1 MESIQKLISPRSV
14 AVIGASGDIAKT
26 SSKPI
31 AYLKKHH
38 FSGAIYPV
46 NPRLDVIEGYKCYA
60 DIASLPETPDVA
72 LVLLGADRTIDA
84 VRELAQRGTP
94 AAIVLAS
101 GFAETGDVGAQR
113 QQQLLEAAG
122 KMRILGPNTIGLV
135 NLTDNIVL
143 SASGALGMDHF
154 PKGCIGIV
162 SQSGGILGS
171 LLSRAAARGIGLS
184 KLISTS
190 NEADLDISDFVNY
203 LVKDE
208 ATQVIAL
215 YLESIRNP
223 QKFITA
229 VQAANKANKPV
240 VVFKVGKS
248 EAGAMA
254 AISHTGALAGSDRMY
269 DALFKHLHVIRAQ
282 TFNDLLD
289 IPLALSTNRLLHGKR
304 IGILTT
310 TGGAGTLMA
319 DSLGLCDFETPQPE
333 AATANALQALQPKSQ
348 SVFNSNPVDLT
359 LSGLDPAVL
368 RGSIQ
373 ALIHSPSYDALV
385 VVVGS
390 SGVSAP
396 SLLSDAVNACLSETT
411 KPIIAYI
418 SPHAPDAAANLVAI
432 CVPAFTDTESCAT
445 ALVSMRHAAIT
456 AATQSTSAQSAR
468 HTHSFSA
475 SLELPALPK
484 SALKEGAL
492 DEAEAKSL
500 FKHYGINHPR
510 ETVVQSVQEAEQAA
524 LALGGQLV
532 LKVLSKDILH
542 KTEVGGVA
550 IKQTADTIGARLQEM
565 STKVEQTSGIK
576 VNRFLVQEMVSEAV
590 EIILGMYKDSLG
602 TAVLLGMGGVTAELL
617 KDTTLR
623 YLPQYIPQDGAL
635 SGELSRADAAEMI
648 QELKTAPLLHGYR
661 GRPAADI
668 EALIDAIV
676 AFSRMVGQL
685 GDRLIE
691 AEINPLFVMPQ
702 GRGVLA
708 ADGVV
713 ILT

>member
-1 MESIQKLISPRSV
+1 LESIHRLISPRSI
-14 AVIGASGDIAKT
+14 AVIGASGDLTKT

-38 FSGAIYPV
+38 FSGEIYPV
-46 NPRLDVIEGYKCYA
+46 NPRLDMIEGYKCFA
-60 DIASLPETPDVA
+60 DIESLPETPDVA
-72 LVLLGADRTIDA
+72 IVLLSAERTLDA
-84 VRELAQRGTP
+84 VRHLSQRGTP

-101 GFAETGDVGAQR
+101 GFAETGDAGAER
-113 QQQLLEAAG
+113 QKQLLEAAG

-143 SASGALGMDHF
+143 SASGALGMDYF

-203 LVKDE
+203 LVQDDSTK
-208 ATQVIAL
+208 VIAL

-254 AISHTGALAGSDRMY
+254 AVSHTGALAGSDRMY

-282 TFNDLLD
+282 TFDDLLD
-289 IPLALSTNRLLHGKR
+289 IPLALSTHRLLHGKR
-304 IGILTT
+304 IAILTT
-310 TGGAGTLMA
+310 TGGAGTLIA
-319 DSLGLCDFETPQPE
+319 DSLGVCDFETPQPDT
-333 AATANALQALQPKSQ
+333 ATADALQALQPKSQ

-368 RGSIQ
+368 RGSIR
-373 ALIHSPSYDALV
+373 ALVNSTHYDALV

-390 SGVSAP
+390 SGVSSP
-396 SLLSDAVNACLSETT
+396 SLLSDAVNACLAETT
-411 KPIIAYI
+411 KPIIAYV
-418 SPHAPDAAANLVAI
+418 SPYAPAAAANLVAI
-432 CVPAFTDTESCAT
+432 GVPAFTDTESCAT
-445 ALVSMRHAAIT
+445 ALVSMQRAAM
-456 AATQSTSAQSAR
+456 TSAAQSASQ
-468 HTHSFSA
+468 TDSQTDSLSA
-475 SLELPALPK
+475 SLKLPAMK
-484 SALKEGAL
+484 SGAL
-492 DEAEAKSL
+492 DEVEAKSL
-500 FKHYGINHPR
+500 FKLYGINHPR
-510 ETVVQSVQEAEQAA
+510 ETIVQSAKEAEQAA
-524 LALGGQLV
+524 QAMGGHVV

-550 IKQTADTIGARLQEM
+550 IKLNAASVGARLHEM
-565 STKVEQTSGIK
+565 SSQVEQASGIK
-576 VNRFLVQEMVSEAV
+576 VNRYLVQEMVSEGT

-623 YLPQYIPQDGAL
+623 FIPKNGN
-635 SGELSRADAAEMI
+635 LSRTDAAEMI
-648 QELKTAPLLHGYR
+648 QELKTAPLLQGYR
-661 GRPAADI
+661 GRPVADTV
-668 EALIDAIV
+668 ALKDAIV

-685 GDRLIE
+685 GDRILE
-691 AEINPLFVMPQ
+691 AEINPLFVLPQ
-702 GRGVLA
+702 GKGVLA
-708 ADGVV
+708 ADGVI

>member
-1 MESIQKLISPRSV
+1 MESIQRLISPRSV
-14 AVIGASGDIAKT
+14 AVIGASGDISKT

-31 AYLKKHH
+31 AYLKKHR

-46 NPRLDVIEGYKCYA
+46 NPRLDMIEGYTCYA

-72 LVLLGADRTIDA
+72 IVLLGADRTIDA

-101 GFAETGDVGAQR
+101 GFAETGDAGAQR
-113 QQQLLEAAG
+113 QQQLLEAAD

-203 LVKDE
+203 LIKDD
-208 ATQVIAL
+208 ATKVIAL

-223 QKFITA
+223 QKFIAA

-254 AISHTGALAGSDRMY
+254 AVSHTGALAGSDRMY
-269 DALFKHLHVIRAQ
+269 DALFKHLHVLRAQ
-282 TFNDLLD
+282 SFNDLLD
-289 IPLALSTNRLLHGKR
+289 IPLALSTSRLLLGKR

-310 TGGAGTLMA
+310 KGGAGTLIA
-319 DSLGLCDFETPQPE
+319 DSLGLCDFETPQPDTD
-333 AATANALQALQPKSQ
+333 TANALQALQPKSQ

-368 RGSIQ
+368 RGSIR
-373 ALIHSPSYDALV
+373 ALVHSTCYDALV

-390 SGVSAP
+390 SGVSSPRLIA
-396 SLLSDAVNACLSETT
+396 DAVQTCLSETT

-418 SPHAPDAAANLVAI
+418 SPHAPDAAANLVVI
-432 CVPAFTDTESCAT
+432 GVPAFTDTESCAT
-445 ALVSMRHAAIT
+445 ALASMLHAATT
-456 AATQSTSAQSAR
+456 AAAQTASAQSAS
-468 HTHSFSA
+468 HTCSFPAPSK
-475 SLELPALPK
+475 LPALPN
-484 SALKEGAL
+484 GAL

-500 FKHYGINHPR
+500 FKLYGINHPR

-524 LALGGQLV
+524 LNIGGQVV

-550 IKQTADTIGARLQEM
+550 IKLNAATVGARLQEM
-565 STKVEQTSGIK
+565 SNQVEQATGLK
-576 VNRFLVQEMVSEAV
+576 VSRFLVQDMVSEGV

-623 YLPQYIPQDGAL
+623 FMPQN
-635 SGELSRADAAEMI
+635 GELSRADAAEMI
-648 QELKTAPLLHGYR
+648 QELKTAPLLRGYR

-668 EALIDAIV
+668 EALINAIV
-676 AFSRMVGQL
+676 AFSRMVGRL
-685 GDRLIE
+685 GDGLIE
-691 AEINPLFVMPQ
+691 AEINPLFVLPQ
-702 GRGVLA
+702 GKGVLA
-708 ADGVV
+708 ADGVI

>member
-1 MESIQKLISPRSV
+1 MESIQRLIRPRSV
-14 AVIGASGDIAKT
+14 AVIGASGDITKT

-38 FSGAIYPV
+38 FSGTIYPV
-46 NPRLDVIEGYKCYA
+46 NPRLDVIEGYKCYS
-60 DIASLPETPDVA
+60 DIAALPETPDVA
-72 LVLLGADRTIDA
+72 IVLLGADRTIDA
-84 VRELAQRGTP
+84 VRELSQLGTP

-101 GFAETGDVGAQR
+101 GFAETGDAGAQR
-113 QQQLLEAAG
+113 QQHLLEAAG

-143 SASGALGMDHF
+143 SASGALDMDHF
-154 PKGCIGIV
+154 PKGCISIV

-190 NEADLDISDFVNY
+190 NEADLDISDFVNH
-203 LVKDE
+203 LVTDD
-208 ATQVIAL
+208 ATKVIAL

-223 QKFITA
+223 QKFIAA

-248 EAGAMA
+248 EAGALA
-254 AISHTGALAGSDRMY
+254 AVSHTGALAGSDRMY
-269 DALFKHLHVIRAQ
+269 DTLFKHLHVIRAQ
-282 TFNDLLD
+282 SFNDLLD
-289 IPLALSTNRLLHGKR
+289 IPLALSTNRLLLGKR

-310 TGGAGTLMA
+310 TGGAGTLIA
-319 DSLGLCDFETPQPE
+319 DSLGLCDFETPQPD
-333 AATANALQALQPKSQ
+333 ASTANALQALQPKSQ

-359 LSGLDPAVL
+359 LSGLDPKVL
-368 RGSIQ
+368 LGSIR
-373 ALIHSPSYDALV
+373 ALVHSTSYDALV

-390 SGVSAP
+390 SGVSSP

-418 SPHAPDAAANLVAI
+418 SPHAPEAAANLVAI
-432 CVPAFTDTESCAT
+432 GVPAFTDTECCAT
-445 ALVSMRHAAIT
+445 ALVSMQHAAIK
-456 AATQSTSAQSAR
+456 AAAQTTSAQSAGQ
-468 HTHSFSA
+468 THSLSPP
-475 SLELPALPK
+475 LKLPALPN
-484 SALKEGAL
+484 GAL

-500 FKHYGINHPR
+500 FKLYGINHPR
-510 ETVVQSVQEAEQAA
+510 ETVVESVQEAEQAA
-524 LALGGQLV
+524 LDIGGHLV

-542 KTEVGGVA
+542 KTEVGGVV
-550 IKQTADTIGARLQEM
+550 IKLNASSIGARLQEM
-565 STKVEQTSGIK
+565 SVQVEQASGIRAS
-576 VNRFLVQEMVSEAV
+576 RFLVQEMVTEGV

-623 YLPQYIPQDGAL
+623 FLPQN
-635 SGELSRADAAEMI
+635 GELSRTDAAEMI
-648 QELKTAPLLHGYR
+648 QELKTAPLLQGYR

-676 AFSRMVGQL
+676 AFSRMLGQL

-691 AEINPLFVMPQ
+691 AEINPLFVLPQ
-702 GRGVLA
+702 GKGVLA
-708 ADGVV
+708 ADGVIV
-713 ILT
+713 LL

>member
-1 MESIQKLISPRSV
+1 MESIQRLISPRSV
-14 AVIGASGDIAKT
+14 AVIGASGDITKT

-101 GFAETGDVGAQR
+101 GFAETGDTGAQR

-122 KMRILGPNTIGLV
+122 EMRILGPNTIGLV

-203 LVKDE
+203 LVADE
-208 ATQVIAL
+208 ATKVIAI

-223 QKFITA
+223 QKFIAA
-229 VQAANKANKPV
+229 VKAANKANKPV

-289 IPLALSTNRLLHGKR
+289 IPLALSTHRLLHGKR
-304 IGILTT
+304 IAILTT
-310 TGGAGTLMA
+310 TGGAGTLIA
-319 DSLGLCDFETPQPE
+319 DSLGVCDFETPQPDT
-333 AATANALQALQPKSQ
+333 ATAAALQALQPKSQ
-348 SVFNSNPVDLT
+348 TIFSSNPVDLT
-359 LSGLDPAVL
+359 LSGLDPVVL
-368 RGSIQ
+368 QGSIR
-373 ALIHSPSYDALV
+373 ALVDSNSYDALV

-390 SGVSAP
+390 SGVSSP
-396 SLLSDAVNACLSETT
+396 NLLPDAVNACLSETS

-418 SPHAPDAAANLVAI
+418 SPYAPEAAANLIAI
-432 CVPAFTDTESCAT
+432 GLPAFTDTESCAT
-445 ALVSMRHAAIT
+445 ALVSMQHAAIT
-456 AATQSTSAQSAR
+456 AAAQTASAQSISQ
-468 HTHSFSA
+468 TLSLSLPSA
-475 SLELPALPK
+475 PSNQPT
-484 SALKEGAL
+484 GAL
-492 DEAEAKSL
+492 DESEAKSL

-510 ETVVQSVQEAEQAA
+510 ETVVESVLEAEQAA
-524 LALGGQLV
+524 LAIGGQLV

-550 IKQTADTIGARLQEM
+550 IKQTANTIGARLREM
-565 STKVEQTSGIK
+565 STQVEQASGK
-576 VNRFLVQEMVSEAV
+576 KANRFLVQEMVSEGV

-602 TAVLLGMGGVTAELL
+602 TAVLLGMGGITAELL

-623 YLPQYIPQDGAL
+623 YLPQNMAQNDL
-635 SGELSRADAAEMI
+635 QSTELSRADAAEMI
-648 QELKTAPLLHGYR
+648 QELKTAPLLQGYR

-685 GDRLIE
+685 GDRLVE
-691 AEINPLFVMPQ
+691 AEINPLFVLPQ
-702 GRGVLA
+702 GKGVLA
-708 ADGVV
+708 GDGVV
-713 ILT
+713 ILI

>member
-1 MESIQKLISPRSV
+1 MESIHRLISPRRV
-14 AVIGASGDIAKT
+14 AVIGASGDITKT

-31 AYLKKHH
+31 AYLKKHL

-46 NPRLDVIEGYKCYA
+46 NPRLDMVEGYKCYA

-101 GFAETGDVGAQR
+101 GFAETGDTGVQR

-135 NLTDNIVL
+135 NLTDDIVL
-143 SASGALGMDHF
+143 SASGALGMDDL
-154 PKGCIGIV
+154 PKGCIGVV

-203 LVKDE
+203 LVQDD

-215 YLESIRNP
+215 YLESIRHP
-223 QKFITA
+223 QKFISA
-229 VQAANKANKPV
+229 VQAANKANKSV

-248 EAGAMA
+248 EAGALA
-254 AISHTGALAGSDRMY
+254 AVSHTGALAGSDRMY

-289 IPLALSTNRLLHGKR
+289 IPLALSTHRLLHGNR
-304 IGILTT
+304 IAVLTT
-310 TGGAGTLMA
+310 TGGAGTLIA
-319 DSLGLCDFETPQPE
+319 DSLGVCDFETPQPD
-333 AATANALQALQPKSQ
+333 AATADALQALQPKSQ
-348 SVFNSNPVDLT
+348 SVFKSNPVDLT

-368 RGSIQ
+368 QGSIR
-373 ALIHSPSYDALV
+373 ALVNSKSFDALV

-390 SGVSAP
+390 SGVSSP
-396 SLLSDAVNACLSETT
+396 SLLSDAVNACLSETS
-411 KPIIAYI
+411 KPIIAYV
-418 SPHAPDAAANLVAI
+418 SPYAPAAAANLIAI
-432 CVPAFTDTESCAT
+432 GVPAFTDTESCAT
-445 ALVSMRHAAIT
+445 ALASMRQAAKT
-456 AATQSTSAQSAR
+456 AVAQTTTAQAAPAQTS
-468 HTHSFSA
+468 
-475 SLELPALPK
+475 SLPLPLALANLPT
-484 SALKEGAL
+484 GAL
-492 DEAEAKSL
+492 DEAQAKSL
-500 FKHYGINHPR
+500 FTHYGIKHPR
-510 ETVVQSVQEAEQAA
+510 EIVVESAMEAEKAA
-524 LALGGQLV
+524 LTIGGQLV

-550 IKQTADTIGARLQEM
+550 IKQTSETIGSRLQEM
-565 STKVEQTSGIK
+565 SAQVERVSGIK
-576 VNRFLVQEMVSEAV
+576 ASRFLVQEMVSEGV
-590 EIILGMYKDSLG
+590 EIILGMYKDNLG
-602 TAVLLGMGGVTAELL
+602 KAVLLGMGGVTAELV

-623 YLPQYIPQDGAL
+623 FIPQ
-635 SGELSRADAAEMI
+635 SGELSNAAAAEMI
-648 QELKTAPLLHGYR
+648 QDLKTAPLLQGYR
-661 GRPAADI
+661 GRPLADTD
-668 EALIDAIV
+668 ALIDAIV
-676 AFSRMVGQL
+676 AFSRLVGQL
-685 GDRLIE
+685 GDQLVE
-691 AEINPLFVMPQ
+691 AEINPLFVLPQ
-702 GRGVLA
+702 GKGVLA
-708 ADGVV
+708 ADGVI